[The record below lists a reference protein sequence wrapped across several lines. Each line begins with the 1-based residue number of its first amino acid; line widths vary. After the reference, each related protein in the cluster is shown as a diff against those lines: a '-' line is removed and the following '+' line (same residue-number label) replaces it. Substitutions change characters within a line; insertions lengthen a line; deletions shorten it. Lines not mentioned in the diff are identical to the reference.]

1 MNSARDPLEN
11 HHSHRKLEM
20 RFKKKKKNADANV
33 GKAVSKRVLILV
45 NYLQSIAIRFVK

>member
-1 MNSARDPLEN
+1 MNSAWDPLEN

-20 RFKKKKKNADANV
+20 RFKKKKNADANI
-33 GKAVSKRVLILV
+33 GKAVSKRVFILV